1 MDSMAKQRRSREWA
15 RRLGASLPMRIMHH
29 GLGSLAP
36 PHTRMW
42 HEHSCTQPQ
51 LPSDV
56 VIPIAA
62 SVPSCSEPSRT
73 RPFGWRYAPSLTA
86 PALDGESISAVGAR
100 ESPAARVEQEKWTW
114 REKKS
119 RLIDNFVLAFCV
131 AISERRNG
139 LPRSNKETDDEIKCV
154 GPPWA
159 PLDKVLPIQGFLVD
173 APALSSVRP
182 HRALAEP
189 LTLP

>member
-1 MDSMAKQRRSREWA
+1 MGPPPRSSA
-15 RRLGASLPMRIMHH
+15 ADAHHCIMVWVF
-29 GLGSLAP
+29 GP

-42 HEHSCTQPQ
+42 HDPSCTQPQ

-56 VIPIAA
+56 VIPTTA

-86 PALDGESISAVGAR
+86 PALDGESISAGGAR
-100 ESPAARVEQEKWTW
+100 ESPSARVEQEKWTW

-131 AISERRNG
+131 AIRERRNALRRGRTKELDQERRQYAVRSCSLNPNRHLCTKAGQAHGCG
-139 LPRSNKETDDEIKCV
+139 LT
-154 GPPWA
+154 G
-159 PLDKVLPIQGFLVD
+159 
-173 APALSSVRP
+173 
-182 HRALAEP
+182 
-189 LTLP
+189 

>member
-1 MDSMAKQRRSREWA
+1 MTVRGGGDPMDSMAKQRRSREWA

-100 ESPAARVEQEKWTW
+100 ESPAARVEQEKWAW
-114 REKKS
+114 REKTITLCLPFAS
-119 RLIDNFVLAFCV
+119 RLENEETGCQV
-131 AISERRNG
+131 EQRN
-139 LPRSNKETDDEIKCV
+139 
-154 GPPWA
+154 
-159 PLDKVLPIQGFLVD
+159 
-173 APALSSVRP
+173 
-182 HRALAEP
+182 
-189 LTLP
+189 